1 MKKDSESLSHNC
13 GSKISDLRRTHK
25 MTQAELAQKL
35 NISKSTLGHYKQ
47 GVSVPPPYLLL
58 SISEFFNIPIDY
70 LLGKCACTKE
80 YSRLSDKF
88 YDKVTFGEIVNIL
101 DELSQKDRHTILE
114 ILRVMKRAN
123 EK

>member
-13 GSKISDLRRTHK
+13 GSKISDLRRTRK

-35 NISKSTLGHYKQ
+35 NIRKSTLGHYEQ

-88 YDKVTFGEIVNIL
+88 YDKVTFGEVVNKL
-101 DELSQKDRHTILE
+101 DELGTKERRIILE
-114 ILRVMKRAN
+114 LLSIMKRAN
-123 EK
+123 DR

>member
-1 MKKDSESLSHNC
+1 
-13 GSKISDLRRTHK
+13 

-35 NISKSTLGHYKQ
+35 NISKSTLGHYEQ

-80 YSRLSDKF
+80 YSRFSDKF
-88 YDKVTFGEIVNIL
+88 YDKVTFAEVVNKFADLVTTARSIFL
-101 DELSQKDRHTILE
+101 KFFIN
-114 ILRVMKRAN
+114 IF
-123 EK
+123 

>member
-35 NISKSTLGHYKQ
+35 NISKSTLGHYEQ

-58 SISEFFNIPIDY
+58 NISEFFKIPIDY

-88 YDKVTFGEIVNIL
+88 CDKVTFGEIINRL
-101 DELSQKDRHTILE
+101 DELSQKDRHIILE
-114 ILRVMKRAN
+114 ILRIMKRAN